1 MLKSEVGDV
10 LDGCVDFRGWW
21 TLVHQDQ
28 WISPGFSKV
37 WIGWLFQ
44 DLVGWFF
51 QWFGSVGFFRIWSAF
66 SKDRIGWFF
75 QWFGSVGFLRI
86 WSAFSVVWIGWFF
99 VDLVDFLRIGFFGI
113 KLNG

>member
-28 WISPGFSKV
+28 WISFGFSKE
-37 WIGWLFQ
+37 WIGWLSQ
-44 DLVGWFF
+44 DLVGFF
-51 QWFGSVGFFRIWSAF
+51 GGL
-66 SKDRIGWFF
+66 DRL
-75 QWFGSVGFLRI
+75 V
-86 WSAFSVVWIGWFF
+86 FSVVWIGWFF
-99 VDLVDFLRIGFFGI
+99 VDRVDFLRIGFFEI